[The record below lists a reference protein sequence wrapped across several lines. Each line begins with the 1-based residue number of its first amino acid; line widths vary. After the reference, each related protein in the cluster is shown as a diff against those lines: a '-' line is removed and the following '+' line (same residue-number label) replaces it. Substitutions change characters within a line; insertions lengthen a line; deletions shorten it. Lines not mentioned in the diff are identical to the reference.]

1 MKCCKYALAENY
13 KKYKYFYI
21 DSNSTIAYKG
31 GHYEKD
37 LLNSLSIPAV
47 NLESFGCPK
56 AEKLLDQIIWLEPA
70 KTSYQHCP
78 KVETGV

>member
-1 MKCCKYALAENY
+1 VECCKYALAR
-13 KKYKYFYI
+13 KLQKVQIFLR

-56 AEKLLDQIIWLEPA
+56 AKKLFDQIIWL
-70 KTSYQHCP
+70 KTCKNHLSTLS
-78 KVETGV
+78 ES